1 MKRTLQMIFLSLI
14 ISFECNSPVH
24 AMTMLSQDDIA
35 EEMMYGDMELVAQLV
50 QAEAGNQDLTG
61 KRLVADVVYNQVR
74 DPRFPNTIEGVVYQ
88 NDQFSVIKNGR
99 FAKAGWEIDQDSFK
113 ASEMEYHNQMDSGVL
128 YFNNS
133 KNVRGKGVF
142 QYGGHWFGY

>member
-1 MKRTLQMIFLSLI
+1 MKRTLQVIFLSLCL
-14 ISFECNSPVH
+14 FLGMDFPVN
-24 AMTMLSQDDIA
+24 AMTMLSQDEIA

-61 KRLVADVVYNQVR
+61 KRLVADVVYNRVR
-74 DPRFPNTIEGVVYQ
+74 DPRFPNTVEEVVYQ
-88 NDQFSVIKNGR
+88 NHQFSVIKNGS

-113 ASEMEYHNQMDSGVL
+113 ASEMEYFDRLDSGVL

-142 QYGGHWFGY
+142 KYGGHWFGY